1 MKKLML
7 EIDIQ
12 PYPQDQSEFF
22 DSWDEIDEDGTK
34 HHFVCLQGFEQIPS
48 ISFCFYKHEQNL
60 CAIISPGQGCRWRS
74 VPDYCD
80 RFDPE
85 QNYDECL
92 KCEKLLGSLG
102 EKQWTTFFNEQ
113 KALIAISKDRCTK
126 PTKCAESEK

>member
-1 MKKLML
+1 VTVVVCPKCLYEWDTESTALWVTCPSCMRKS
-7 EIDIQ
+7 IQ
-12 PYPQDQSEFF
+12 AVMRIIHGGPVETLDQE
-22 DSWDEIDEDGTK
+22 
-34 HHFVCLQGFEQIPS
+34 LQKI
-48 ISFCFYKHEQNL
+48 L
-60 CAIISPGQGCRWRS
+60 SPGQGCRWRS
-74 VPDYCD
+74 DPTYCD

-102 EKQWTTFFNEQ
+102 EKQWTKFFNEQ